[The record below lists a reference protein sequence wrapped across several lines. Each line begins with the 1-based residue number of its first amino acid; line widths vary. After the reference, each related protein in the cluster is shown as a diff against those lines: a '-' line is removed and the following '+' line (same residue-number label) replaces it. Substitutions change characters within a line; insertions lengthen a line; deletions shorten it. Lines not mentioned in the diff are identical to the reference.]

1 MNLFPIFAIQHLP
14 AYKDLKADAP
24 TLWPPDARSQL
35 IGKDS
40 DAEKD

>member
-24 TLWPPDARSQL
+24 TLWPPNARSQL
-35 IGKDS
+35 IGKDP
-40 DAEKD
+40 DAGKH